1 MGSRP
6 TILLAIILVLGGAFV
21 ANLERAETRDA
32 SAVSAAST
40 PKPNEPEAQTL
51 APTKCNMAPRPL
63 GPLCEK
69 FEEASLEAI
78 SSVGG
83 ARKPDETSD
92 AGAWQKSPWLQAA
105 RGKTWFLIAT
115 VPDPELTRLSLY
127 FDRAMDSVQQAAES
141 VGFYLDRHWLPWAE
155 DAASGGANFSGDEPG
170 LLLFRKPGAVPEF
183 LVVFLVGESPV
194 SGIRQRSF
202 LKAVQYVHTVGMP
215 GTIFIAG
222 TNYSGALPSLRRGI
236 EDSRRLFFQGH
247 EQKFRVISGSA
258 TVENEMRAFARG
270 DPAWERDISFHSV
283 MHNDTFASIQFLSY
297 MSRRWRGP
305 IPSAFLAEGQ
315 TAYGIG
321 SLTTSQENTRAQASL
336 TIRFPR
342 EIARLRGAYPQP
354 AAARREGGTLSQG
367 SANSQ
372 LPVPVQRV
380 LKGRDAVTIFSGPQL
395 PVVQEAILLDIAST
409 LRHEDI
415 RLAGIAATDVFDA
428 LFLAGFLRQAN
439 PDLRLYMDDADL
451 LYVRAVSQ
459 YPLDGILAITTYPI
473 VTNNQLWSRGLT
485 EDQWTQRSPTA
496 SRYEI
501 AVYNASRALLLLQQK
516 ERSAATVAAANGAA
530 QEITRTALYGDS
542 LPEHSFPGGSFQTR
556 PPLWLVTV
564 GINGYWPIALLN
576 PKEADR
582 SQLSWESR
590 DLAEGKPVLDLGRPG
605 RTWVVVF
612 LLLVIAGGA
621 FGCLTSLAQFPRF
634 LQLVE
639 EAFPSQGPTRNNPLW
654 RQFLVHPKECGSP
667 GRAYFISAQC
677 LALAAMLYPV
687 ASPIWLLALESA
699 SHADGTS
706 YVSPGNWARLACL
719 PSLLAFLALMCGAI
733 LPFIRLFF
741 AHFPR
746 GTQPER
752 EGPMKTN
759 QYVHLAVTTF
769 LVYPFPLVLYW
780 TGLAGRHDHSLFFFV
795 FRSLN
800 LLNGV
805 SPAVPLLLLGCSLFM
820 MARLHARRHTL
831 SLEAPTDLPR
841 LPGDFQ
847 IKGLED
853 CVVAVRRSLG
863 NPITGDT
870 GATLLILI
878 PAFAV
883 FLLIPWEWPQSLE
896 SWQYDLVY
904 QITLRALFLFAVI
917 SWARFVLAWRKL
929 HSLLEILDLHPLRA
943 AFSVLPSGY
952 SQVPVLEGA
961 GTLDSRDRLVYLAQ
975 QLRVLAAC
983 PNVADLPILAPAARQ
998 QLEHKIEAA
1007 IGREPQSQA
1016 SVWESVAD
1024 VGSELAKLLEPEWRR
1039 GCGSSDE
1046 AMKGKDELS
1055 ASRRPYR
1062 IAEEIVAMPY
1072 LAFVG
1077 NAMLQLR
1084 NLLFYVAIS
1093 YFLGMMSALVYPFR
1107 GLQMMI
1113 WAGTIGFIVMGIP
1126 VAVTIFQMERDEILR
1141 RLTRGKEE
1149 PGALR
1154 LIKRLA
1160 VVGALPVL
1168 AMIGSYFPGIG
1179 RYLITVVEP
1188 ALKAL

>member
-21 ANLERAETRDA
+21 ATLERAETREA
-32 SAVSAAST
+32 SPAAAAVA
-40 PKPNEPEAQTL
+40 PRPNEPEAQAL
-51 APTKCNMAPRPL
+51 APTKCGVAPRPL

-69 FEEASLEAI
+69 FEEARLEAG
-78 SSVGG
+78 SPADGEKSAVPVG
-83 ARKPDETSD
+83 ES
-92 AGAWQKSPWLQAA
+92 GAWQKAPWLRAA

-127 FDRAMDSVQQAAES
+127 FDRAMDSIQQAAES
-141 VGFYLDRHWLPWAE
+141 LGFYLDRHWLPWAE
-155 DAASGGANFSGDEPG
+155 DAAGGGANFTGDEPG
-170 LLLFRKPGAVPEF
+170 MLLFRKPGGAGEF

-194 SGIRQRSF
+194 SGIRQRTF
-202 LKAVQYVHTVGMP
+202 LKAVQYAHTVAAA
-215 GTIFIAG
+215 GTFFIAG

-236 EDSRRLFFQGH
+236 EDSRRLFSSGSAL
-247 EQKFRVISGSA
+247 KFHIISGSA
-258 TVENEMRAFARG
+258 TVEREMSAFAKG
-270 DPAWERDISFHSV
+270 DPEWERDISFHSV
-283 MHNDTFASIQFLSY
+283 MHNDTFASIQFLKY
-297 MSRRWRGP
+297 MSERWRGP

-321 SLTTSQENTRAQASL
+321 SLTTSQANPQAQASL

-354 AAARREGGTLSQG
+354 AGQRDSGSLSQG

-415 RLAGIAATDVFDA
+415 RLAGIAATDVFDS
-428 LFLAGFLRQAN
+428 LFLAAFLRQAN

-473 VTNNQLWSRGLT
+473 VTHNQLWSRGLT
-485 EDQWTQRSPTA
+485 EDEWTQRSPTG
-496 SRYEI
+496 SRYEM
-501 AVYNASRALLLLQQK
+501 AVYNASRALLLLQQR
-516 ERSAATVAAANGAA
+516 ERSATAAGGAAGGGDPAAAVNG
-530 QEITRTALYGDS
+530 G
-542 LPEHSFPGGSFQTR
+542 LPEHSFPGRNYRSR

-576 PKEADR
+576 PGEVDE

-590 DLAEGKPVLDLGRPG
+590 DSAHGRPVLDLGRPG
-605 RTWVVVF
+605 RTWIVVF
-612 LLLVIAGGA
+612 MLLVIAGGA
-621 FGCLTSLAQFPRF
+621 FGCLTSLAQSPRF
-634 LQLVE
+634 LQMLE
-639 EAFPSQGPTRNNPLW
+639 RITPGHSPARDNPFW
-654 RQFLVHPKECGSP
+654 RQFLVHPKECGAP

-687 ASPIWLLALESA
+687 ASPLWLLAMEDA
-699 SHADGTS
+699 SSLGGAH
-706 YVSPGNWARLACL
+706 YVSPGNWARLVCI
-719 PSLLAFLALMCGAI
+719 PSLLAFLVLLCGSI
-733 LPFIRLFF
+733 LPFLRLFLF
-741 AHFPR
+741 HFPR
-746 GTQPER
+746 GTLPER

-759 QYVHLAVTTF
+759 QYVHLAFITF

-780 TGLAGRHDHSLFFFV
+780 LGLAGRDDHSLFFFV

-805 SPAVPLLLLGCSLFM
+805 SPATPLLLLGCSLFM
-820 MARLHARRHTL
+820 MARLHARRHAL
-831 SLEAPTDLPR
+831 SLEAPTDLPH
-841 LPGDFQ
+841 LPDDFQ
-847 IKGLED
+847 IKGLND
-853 CVVAVRRSLG
+853 GVVGVRRSLG

-870 GATLLILI
+870 GATMLILL

-896 SWQYDLVY
+896 SWQYDIVY

-917 SWARFVLAWRKL
+917 SWARFVLAWKKL

-983 PNVADLPILAPAARQ
+983 PNVADLEFLTPAARHG
-998 QLEHKIEAA
+998 LEQKIEAA

-1016 SVWESVAD
+1016 SVWASVAQ
-1024 VGSELAKLLEPEWRR
+1024 VGSQLAKLLEPEWRK
-1039 GCGSSDE
+1039 GCGSTDE
-1046 AMKGKDELS
+1046 ASKSKGEAPAD
-1055 ASRRPYR
+1055 RRAYR

-1093 YFLGMMSALVYPFR
+1093 YFLGIMSALVYPFR

-1126 VAVTIFQMERDEILR
+1126 VAVTIFQMEKDEILR

-1149 PGALR
+1149 PGTLR
-1154 LIKRLA
+1154 LVKRLA
-1160 VVGALPVL
+1160 IVGALPVL

-1179 RYLITVVEP
+1179 RYLITVIEP